1 MALDTSYAIPIACKL
16 FFRDHPEVN
25 FKPGPFNLGRRGGA
39 FVASV
44 AIIWTTFEVC
54 ILIMPTIYPVTA
66 LNMNYS
72 SIITVGVMLLAGL
85 WYAVSARH
93 YYDGPRTT
101 LDNPNVKS
109 AVQREEE
116 DAESDTKHVLSG

>member
-25 FKPGPFNLGRRGGA
+25 YVPGPFNLGRRGGA
-39 FVASV
+39 FVAWV
-44 AIIWTTFEVC
+44 AIMWTTFEVC

-66 LNMNYS
+66 TNMNYS
-72 SIITVGVMLLAGL
+72 SIITAGVMLLAGL
-85 WYAVSARH
+85 WYLLSARH

-101 LDNPNVKS
+101 LNNP
-109 AVQREEE
+109 AVMTAAEREQEE
-116 DAESDTKHVLSG
+116 LDSDSKHPLT